1 MTPMIAKPDPRY
13 LTDTR
18 KRECREAARQVLRKF
33 HVESP
38 DAIDLDSIAW
48 FLGRLKIKMG
58 GLNGAEGRIIA
69 GTKRGGTIRVAE
81 GQNRGRYRFT
91 IAHELGHYVLHRR
104 NFLDTTDTRAH
115 FTIWNDASEEAEAN
129 IFAAELLMP
138 DYLFKPLC
146 RKQSPS
152 LRLVDE
158 LASAFQTSLL
168 ATSFQYHEYTNRQ
181 VALVV
186 SDGWEIKTI
195 RPFEGGF
202 PRIRRGRIH
211 DHTAA
216 GERLSKKSPDS
227 GKMVRTA
234 LYAWCEGFDE
244 KTDRDVWE
252 DSLYL
257 EWYDRTVTLLWL
269 RDQ

>member
-1 MTPMIAKPDPRY
+1 MIPRPDPRF

-18 KRECREAARQVLRKF
+18 KRECREAARQVLRKY

-38 DAIDLDSIAW
+38 EAIDLDSIAW
-48 FLGRLKIKMG
+48 FLGGLKIKDG
-58 GLNGAEGRIIA
+58 GLSGAEGRIIA
-69 GTKRGGTIRVAE
+69 GTGRGGTIRVGI
-81 GQNRGRYRFT
+81 GQNRGRSRFT
-91 IAHELGHYVLHRR
+91 VAHELGHYVLHRSR
-104 NFLDTTDTRAH
+104 FLDTTETRSH
-115 FTIWNDASEEAEAN
+115 FMVWNDASEEAEAN

-146 RKQSPS
+146 RKNHPS
-152 LRLVDE
+152 LQIVDG

-168 ATSFQYHEYTNRQ
+168 ATCFQFHEYINRQ

-186 SDGWEIKTI
+186 SDGWDVKII

-211 DHTAA
+211 EHSAA
-216 GERLSKKSPDS
+216 GERLLNKSPDS
-227 GKMVRTA
+227 RKMVRTP
-234 LYAWCEGFDE
+234 LYAWCDGFDD
-244 KTDRDVWE
+244 KPDRDVWE

-257 EWYDRTVTLLWL
+257 DWYDRTVTLLWL
-269 RDQ
+269 RDE